1 MVLPEN
7 VLLFPLTVYIRI
19 VPHRWDRLT
28 SFVIVG
34 ILKVG
39 ISVSVWVHFYFLGYF
54 ILSFKNDKVNK
65 FSHFNPKNETNKIRR
80 IKMRRDS
87 SNSYLAA
94 CSPINKKTKFDY

>member
-7 VLLFPLTVYIRI
+7 VILFPLTVYIGI
-19 VPHRWDRLT
+19 VPHRRDRLT

-39 ISVSVWVHFYFLGYF
+39 ISVSVWVHFIFSVIF

-65 FSHFNPKNETNKIRR
+65 LSHFNPKNETNKIR